1 MGILDFMKSNTSK
14 EISTFPWIPLID
26 YTQLTEIG
34 GKTGMVSVIFKH
46 STRCG
51 ISRGVLHKFEIKYQK
66 TTKEIKFYYLDLL
79 NYREISNEIEKK
91 FNVIHQSPQIL
102 VIKNGNVKA
111 YASHY
116 EILNLVI

>member
-1 MGILDFMKSNTSK
+1 MGILDFLKSNTPK

-26 YTQLTEIG
+26 YTQLTEIE

-51 ISRGVLHKFEIKYQK
+51 ISRGVLHKFEKKHQN

-79 NYREISNEIEKK
+79 NFRELSNEISKR
-91 FNVIHQSPQIL
+91 FNIIHQSPQLIL
-102 VIKNGNVKA
+102 IKNGSVEIHD
-111 YASHY
+111 SHY
-116 EILNLVI
+116 EILEIKL